1 MDQKA
6 NGVEPEVLSILPQA
20 RTSNPQSHCRQG
32 FPLPYGYGRPE
43 EECPMRFMVALAIVS
58 SLVLPLAVPAEAQ
71 TRLPRTSPAER
82 NTNEINRRIRQ
93 DQEILGVEQD
103 IRSESN
109 RIRQNIERDRLFA
122 PRSLPPVPR
131 AGCRRGSVC

>member
-20 RTSNPQSHCRQG
+20 RTSGLQSHCRIRL
-32 FPLPYGYGRPE
+32 PLPYGYGRPE

-58 SLVLPLAVPAEAQ
+58 SLVVPLALPAEAQ

-82 NTNEINRRIRQ
+82 STKDINRRIQQ
-93 DQEILGVEQD
+93 DQRILGVEQD

-109 RIRQNIERDRLFA
+109 QIRQNIDRDRLFA
-122 PRSLPPVPR
+122 PRSLPPMPR
-131 AGCRRGSVC
+131 AGCARGAIC